1 MPASHEAPRIKADV
15 AIIGGGLAGLTL
27 ALQLRSLDD
36 CLDIVVL
43 ERNHWP
49 MAGAAHKVGES
60 TVEIGAHY
68 LADTVGAERL
78 LQDEQLRKFGLRFF
92 FGSGNHDDLAKSD
105 ELGASHLL
113 AVPAY
118 QVDRGQLE
126 NDLAALAEE
135 QGVRLLPGSVVR
147 KVELAKMA
155 GKHRVF
161 FENEGGAAQLDC
173 SWVVDAAS
181 RASVLKRQMRLNRES
196 THRIS
201 AAWFRL
207 DHPVHVD
214 DWSGDTTWKGR
225 CLELNRRH
233 STNHLMGSGY
243 WVWVIPL
250 REDRTSIGIVA
261 DSAIHPAGEYNS
273 FDKSLRW
280 LEEKQ
285 PMCHERLRPHAGS
298 LMDFRMLRNFAN
310 DCGQLWSPKG
320 WALTGDAGVF
330 ADPFY
335 SPGTDFIAISNTF
348 IADLITRKKT
358 SMQLQFES
366 IVFEKIYRSFLS
378 STMSIYRDLY
388 PGFGDAR
395 LMALKSTWDFA
406 YYWSVLALLFFR
418 GCMTDLTT
426 IRRLE
431 PVLTRLQQLNTAVQS
446 AFQKRAS
453 ERIESPGEGR
463 FFDLCQ
469 IPVLVR
475 LNRNLVEPQGTV
487 DSELANNAETL
498 ERLGPALLELLGDSR
513 AKPGCYPSDELGDL
527 RQWLG

>member
-1 MPASHEAPRIKADV
+1 MPACPAGPVAVADV

-36 CLDIVVL
+36 SLDIAVL
-43 ERNHWP
+43 ERNNWP
-49 MAGAAHKVGES
+49 MPDAAHKVGES

-68 LADTVGAERL
+68 LADTIGAAKL
-78 LQDEQLRKFGLRFF
+78 LQDTQLRKFGLRFF
-92 FGSGNHDDLAKSD
+92 FGSGNHDDLARAD
-105 ELGASHLL
+105 ELGASRLL
-113 AVPAY
+113 AVPGY
-118 QVDRGQLE
+118 QIDRGRLE
-126 NDLAALAEE
+126 NDLAARAVA
-135 QGVRLLPGSVVR
+135 QDVRLLPGAVVR
-147 KVELAKMA
+147 KVELAEGG
-155 GKHRVF
+155 GKNRIF
-161 FENEGGAAQLDC
+161 FEHGGGSAQLEC
-173 SWVVDAAS
+173 TWVVDAAS
-181 RASVLKRQMRLNRES
+181 RASVLKRQMKLNRES
-196 THRIS
+196 THRVS

-207 DHPVHVD
+207 DHPVQVD
-214 DWSGDTTWKGR
+214 DWSGDTSWKGR

-243 WVWVIPL
+243 WVWIIPL

-261 DSAIHPAGEYNS
+261 DSAMHPAGDYNS

-285 PMCHERLRPHAGS
+285 PVCHERLRPHAGS

-320 WALTGDAGVF
+320 WALSGEAGVF

-348 IADLITRKKT
+348 IADLITRKRT
-358 SMQLQFES
+358 PAQLQFES
-366 IVFEKIYRSFLS
+366 MVFEKIYRSFLS
-378 STMSIYRDLY
+378 STMSLYRDLY

-418 GCMTDLTT
+418 GCMTDLPTVK
-426 IRRLE
+426 RLE
-431 PVLTRLQQLNTAVQS
+431 PVLTRLQQLNLSVQG
-446 AFQKRAS
+446 AFRKRAGQ
-453 ERIESPGEGR
+453 RLASPGEGR
-463 FFDLCQ
+463 FFDQCR

-475 LNRNLVEPQGTV
+475 LNRNLVEPQGSV
-487 DSELANNAETL
+487 DRELASNAQTL
-498 ERLGPALLELLGDSR
+498 EGLAPALLELLDGKQAGRS
-513 AKPGCYPSDELGDL
+513 YPTDELGDL
-527 RQWLG
+527 RQRLG